1 MDVLWTRSFNE
12 REIRMLNLHQLSV
25 FVTAAE
31 TLNFTVT
38 ARRMHMTQSS
48 VSQIIKTL
56 ESQLEVALFKR
67 NARKVTLTDAGAVL
81 LPMARDIVE
90 GSIRAA
96 ERMELMKQ
104 EVHGH
109 LVVGCNTAPGKY
121 VLPVL
126 LAKFNEV
133 YPLVRFTCRVLPQ
146 NQALTKLAEGEIHF
160 AFTNAGDMDQGR
172 TEIQV
177 YMREPLVLIAMRE
190 PLVLIA
196 PEGHPWYR
204 RDQIEPEEL
213 YDGRFIMREPG
224 SGTFENVK
232 RGLGEIGIDIGDLK
246 IFMEMGTSEAIALAV
261 IFMEMGTSEAIALAV
276 QQGLGVGFV
285 SEMIVRKICGGRVR
299 PVKVRGVNILQ
310 NIYFGRQTVHPASS
324 AQVAFWNFIRGL
336 DTSIFS
342 AEQSLFPE

>member
-56 ESQLEVALFKR
+56 EGQLEVDLFKR
-67 NARKVTLTDAGAVL
+67 KARKVTLTDAGAVL

-177 YMREPLVLIAMRE
+177 YMREPLVLIA
-190 PLVLIA
+190 

-246 IFMEMGTSEAIALAV
+246 